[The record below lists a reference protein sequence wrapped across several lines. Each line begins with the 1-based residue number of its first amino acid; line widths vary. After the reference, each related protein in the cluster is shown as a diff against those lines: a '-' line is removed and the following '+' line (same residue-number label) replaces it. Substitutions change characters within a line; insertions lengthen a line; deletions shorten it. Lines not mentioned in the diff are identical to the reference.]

1 MAKPLPEREEWQEAM
16 ERTCLT
22 RPACLLFSVEMR
34 VLCGNSFCSTEAR
47 VQGCSSSG
55 ASGRS
60 SPVLWYQ
67 FHPQIYSQLWTS
79 KHSVLWIARAL
90 QRGQHGEFLLSCLIG
105 GLPYPERSEAV
116 PYVVTLGSGSWNL
129 PCFQNRWPLTRRFTY
144 LSPSSPENQSSKVP
158 TCNKQAVQST
168 RQHSYLI
175 PQKWHLASF

>member
-47 VQGCSSSG
+47 MQGCSSSG

-60 SPVLWYQ
+60 SPVLGYQ